1 MTIKASPPPSE
12 ITEIDDDGAEEASP
26 ACVLV
31 FNASD
36 PSGAGGLTADIT
48 TIASVGGHPIAVVTG
63 AYARDTAEIFD
74 HFGFDDEAVAEQA
87 RAMLEDLPVQAIKVG
102 VVGSP
107 ENISTIA

>member
-1 MTIKASPPPSE
+1 MTTKASLPPSE
-12 ITEIDDDGAEEASP
+12 IPDIDDDDAEEASP

-63 AYARDTAEIFD
+63 AYARDTAQIFD
-74 HFGFDDEAVAEQA
+74 HFSFCLLYTSPSP
-87 RAMLEDLPVQAIKVG
+87 RDL
-102 VVGSP
+102 
-107 ENISTIA
+107 STSRMPSSA